1 MDALEFFGRAVL
13 VLAGLTAA
21 VHFHL
26 MSNAAQRAPWLLK
39 YITYPTTAGLGLCAA
54 VCAVVPGPLFM
65 LAALWSA
72 AGALVGALVVG
83 LAVWRAGVHVCDVMD
98 HSEALKA
105 AKNMLSVVGEA
116 QSKALKDSEWL
127 TPRSREYL
135 WAEEDRERKQ
145 R

>member
-1 MDALEFFGRAVL
+1 MGALEVLFRLYLAV
-13 VLAGLTAA
+13 
-21 VHFHL
+21 
-26 MSNAAQRAPWLLK
+26 
-39 YITYPTTAGLGLCAA
+39 YGLGLAWHFLAMAA
-54 VCAVVPGPLFM
+54 AAGKAPGYMRTAYFVASVGGFATLLFSPVPGA
-65 LAALWSA
+65 LAW
-72 AGALVGALVVG
+72 ALVASAIAGGAALVVA
-83 LAVWRAGVHVCDVMD
+83 LKLFFEGVKVCEVMN